1 MSGIARKSA
10 VTPADEVPAGGQDEG
25 FEIKCLA
32 SWRVLCVRI
41 TVEEIAVCHGVSL
54 IRCLV
59 VQNQDPQWLQALRR
73 RGRAASAGLALILF
87 GFAVA
92 QPALADPLPRVLEGS
107 GDDALAQVLADEEL
121 AGVRGRGL
129 EGGDLTAVG
138 MGPIAVILWDEL
150 TETQQGKLQ
159 GPQVSHSIG
168 MGNGQS
174 NSLVTHQQ

>member
-1 MSGIARKSA
+1 M
-10 VTPADEVPAGGQDEG
+10 
-25 FEIKCLA
+25 
-32 SWRVLCVRI
+32 
-41 TVEEIAVCHGVSL
+41 
-54 IRCLV
+54 
-59 VQNQDPQWLQALRR
+59 QNQDPQWLQALRR
-73 RGRAASAGLALILF
+73 RGRAATAGLALFLF
-87 GFAVA
+87 AFAVA
-92 QPALADPLPRVLEGS
+92 QPAFADPLPRILEGS
-107 GDDALAQVLADEEL
+107 GDDALAKVLADEEL

-159 GPQVSHSIG
+159 GPQISHSTG